1 MKTHPLLKAAS
12 GLHIACGIA
21 SLLTMVYFTV
31 FQVLLAADEDP
42 DVNIAIMACYMLTGI
57 IDSLL
62 EIIAGKDAL
71 NQDSLSLCRSLGMS
85 VIPLSIVTVI
95 TGIMT
100 GQFWYPYVIAVAIT
114 MLYLAGV
121 RKTILS

>member
-42 DVNIAIMACYMLTGI
+42 DVNIAIMACYTLLT
-57 IDSLL
+57 
-62 EIIAGKDAL
+62 A
-71 NQDSLSLCRSLGMS
+71 CWRSSPARM
-85 VIPLSIVTVI
+85 PSIRT
-95 TGIMT
+95 
-100 GQFWYPYVIAVAIT
+100 A
-114 MLYLAGV
+114 
-121 RKTILS
+121 

>member
-42 DVNIAIMACYMLTGI
+42 DVNIAIMAC
-57 IDSLL
+57 
-62 EIIAGKDAL
+62 
-71 NQDSLSLCRSLGMS
+71 
-85 VIPLSIVTVI
+85 
-95 TGIMT
+95 
-100 GQFWYPYVIAVAIT
+100 
-114 MLYLAGV
+114 
-121 RKTILS
+121 